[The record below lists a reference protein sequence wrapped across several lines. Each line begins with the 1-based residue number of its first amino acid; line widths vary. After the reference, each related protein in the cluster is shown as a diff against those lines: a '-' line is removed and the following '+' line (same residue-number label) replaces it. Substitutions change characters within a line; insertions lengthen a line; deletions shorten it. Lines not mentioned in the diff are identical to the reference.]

1 MRACT
6 RMGCTDG
13 PPTTL
18 STAQLPP
25 TFMEAPTLVVLGI
38 AFDFILSHGTKRDI
52 MSLESLSKKLQQNL
66 LIVKYQRQTIWIH
79 YKLFI

>member
-38 AFDFILSHGTKRDI
+38 TAFDFILSHGTKRDI
-52 MSLESLSKKLQQNL
+52 MSLESLFDK
-66 LIVKYQRQTIWIH
+66 
-79 YKLFI
+79 F